1 MCLGF
6 EFRDR
11 LGMACVRFQAKSE
24 LALIP
29 KLMEVY
35 KGRRALAMNFQEHE
49 AKEGKPTK
57 GEWHGRAY
65 RHGQTVPMF
74 WFGKSVSFYLH
85 GGRCLN
91 VWLGIR
97 LKEIA

>member
-1 MCLGF
+1 
-6 EFRDR
+6 
-11 LGMACVRFQAKSE
+11 
-24 LALIP
+24 
-29 KLMEVY
+29 MEVC
-35 KGRRALAMNFQEHE
+35 KGRRTLAMNFQEHE

-97 LKEIA
+97 LKEIV

>member
-6 EFRDR
+6 ELRDR

-49 AKEGKPTK
+49 AKEGKLTK
-57 GEWHGRAY
+57 G
-65 RHGQTVPMF
+65 
-74 WFGKSVSFYLH
+74 
-85 GGRCLN
+85 
-91 VWLGIR
+91 
-97 LKEIA
+97 